1 PSPIRVEKPG
11 AWRIEARTSVARVNA
26 ELDLGL
32 PESEDYETIAGL
44 LIEKFRR
51 IPDRNESLTLPSVI
65 IEVIAATDRA
75 IEAVRVTKRKK

>member
-1 PSPIRVEKPG
+1 MWRV
-11 AWRIEARTSVARVNA
+11 EARTSVARLNS

-51 IPDRNESLTLPSVI
+51 IPDRGETLSLAGVI
-65 IEVIAATDRA
+65 VEVLAASDRA
-75 IEAVRVTKRKK
+75 IETVRVTRRKK